1 MLEVI
6 TKHIT
11 QILGGVCF
19 FGVNTGVLHL
29 TPLLPTHNKH
39 LIIKRCKGCK
49 TRLLTLEHIEL
60 TKAHHP
66 LRIMRLLHIKVALQ
80 ASFFFIFIY
89 GVLDNILDSI
99 TVTGQAECSAYT
111 HISHPR

>member
-11 QILGGVCF
+11 QILGGVPF

-39 LIIKRCKGCK
+39 LIIMGCMGCETGITHRTNKG
-49 TRLLTLEHIEL
+49 
-60 TKAHHP
+60 APP

-89 GVLDNILDSI
+89 GVLDSILDSI
-99 TVTGQAECSAYT
+99 TVTGQAEFSANSY
-111 HISHPR
+111 ISHPR